1 MSTSIAVGG
10 EHREG
15 RRRSAPMTGST
26 AIAGSEALPR
36 SARDEVL
43 LLVTELV
50 RNALRDAK
58 TAADRAVHVE
68 FRGVTHSL
76 RVSVVDEGHV
86 LTAKAPHVR
95 REQLIENSGTPPGS
109 NGNGRQGPPASVLLE
124 EADAINAATG
134 PTPLMSTS
142 LVLAAWRGQE
152 ARTLELIGA
161 SIQDAPPES
170 ESRAI
175 ALAEYARAVLYNGLG
190 EYQAAL
196 FAAERACE
204 HEHLGLFDW
213 ALTELVEAS
222 ARSGR
227 VDVAGLAVRQ
237 LEERTVAGTD
247 WALGVQARSRAVISH
262 DEDADALYRE
272 AIERLAGKDLA
283 PHLARAQLLYGEWLR
298 REGRRVDAREQLR
311 AAHATFSRIGAVGF
325 AERARRELLATGETV
340 RRRAVETRDDLTP
353 QETLIA
359 GLAGDGRTNPEI
371 GVELFISPRTVEWHL
386 HKVFTKLGISSRKQL
401 RGAVAG
407 RALRLKGP
415 RPPS

>member
-1 MSTSIAVGG
+1 
-10 EHREG
+10 
-15 RRRSAPMTGST
+15 
-26 AIAGSEALPR
+26 
-36 SARDEVL
+36 
-43 LLVTELV
+43 
-50 RNALRDAK
+50 
-58 TAADRAVHVE
+58 
-68 FRGVTHSL
+68 
-76 RVSVVDEGHV
+76 
-86 LTAKAPHVR
+86 
-95 REQLIENSGTPPGS
+95 
-109 NGNGRQGPPASVLLE
+109 VLLE

-227 VDVAGLAVRQ
+227 VDVAALAVRQ
-237 LEERTVAGTD
+237 LEERTVAGGTD

-272 AIERLAGKDLA
+272 AIERLAGKDLV